1 MKPSYE
7 ELETKL
13 QRTEELLKIALE
25 EIIKLKE
32 QLNRNSKNSSKPPL
46 PIKKPILTRLLLKR
60 REKGRKVKLNL
71 CTLQKE

>member
-7 ELETKL
+7 ELEAKL

-32 QLNRNSKNSSKPPL
+32 QLNRNWLVDESVSRPRPQL
-46 PIKKPILTRLLLKR
+46 DPAVPY
-60 REKGRKVKLNL
+60 
-71 CTLQKE
+71 